1 MWSLH
6 QNSFFNYI
14 KVYSRNI
21 SLVFLFFV
29 CNVVFSEEIKAQ
41 YQDSSIKT
49 RDDSWGRGLQEL
61 DSGRISK
68 GLYILDSLCGQGKI
82 DPITIS
88 AYAEKVFRLLN
99 PGYKEDSHVYVQSN
113 SPKTVIDTLLQSS
126 FRYKI
131 IRSSDSAGRTL
142 PSFGYNIAFPVQK
155 PFHLKFSGLLDQL
168 GPSLKMDRQVVSTA
182 LDYGL
187 MEQISYK
194 NDSISCSIFIDLKS
208 TKLTINDYISDY
220 IYGVFD
226 SISIKKDL
234 KKYHALSLR
243 CYKRKAYGFENGKF
257 TAIIAFDRLIP
268 DRKSKNGKT
277 TTTPLPVRY
286 TVVVQ
291 SATSVSELAEAKLQT
306 ILNAF

>member
-1 MWSLH
+1 
-6 QNSFFNYI
+6 
-14 KVYSRNI
+14 VYSRNI
-21 SLVFLFFV
+21 SFLSLFFV
-29 CNVVFSEEIKAQ
+29 YSTVFSEQIKAPQ
-41 YQDSSIKT
+41 QDLSTKAKDQSWSS
-49 RDDSWGRGLQEL
+49 GLLQL

-68 GLYILDSLCGQGKI
+68 GLNILDSLCGLGKI
-82 DPITIS
+82 DPKTIS
-88 AYAEKVFRLLN
+88 AYAEKVFRLLS
-99 PGYKEDSHVYVQSN
+99 PGYKKDSHVYVQSN

-131 IRSSDSAGRTL
+131 IRCSDSAGRTL
-142 PSFGYNIAFPVQK
+142 PSFGYTVVFPVQK
-155 PFHLKFSGLLDQL
+155 PFLLKFSGLLNQL

-187 MEQISYK
+187 MEQISDK

-291 SATSVSELAEAKLQT
+291 SATSVRELAEAKLQT
-306 ILNAF
+306 ILKAF